1 MVAGTRVGTMLMS
14 AQTAPA
20 KQTALA
26 KQTPTLKQSK
36 IAESMQAAAK
46 LSPPKT
52 DGPCWPSERR
62 PAIDAVNEAAPPS
75 QPCETNKG
83 VRHFLELS
91 DEQIRKSVEKFE
103 TYHEVLIDLGFTP
116 IKQSWN
122 DKLVRFKTN
131 FTETLIKRCIAGN
144 IPSKHLRY
152 RHYGESQKRQQ
163 KDGEEQGDADSSGA
177 SPTAGKSI
185 HTNQLRQILQDDG
198 REFVCAWCRCRHYTW
213 NKHEKAWTWLGRPFQ
228 LEVHHVAGRKIDN
241 PHAASNLEL
250 LCPQCHATTENYGN
264 KKRKTE
270 A

>member
-1 MVAGTRVGTMLMS
+1 MISDVSVEIATSDDEPMLRIGATLHTTSKSNVKFLFKINTTMVAGTRDGTMLMS
-14 AQTAPA
+14 TQTAP
-20 KQTALA
+20 A

-46 LSPPKT
+46 LAPPKA

-62 PAIDAVNEAAPPS
+62 PAIDAVNEATAPPS

-163 KDGEEQGDADSSGA
+163 KDGEE
-177 SPTAGKSI
+177 TAF
-185 HTNQLRQILQDDG
+185 HT
-198 REFVCAWCRCRHYTW
+198 
-213 NKHEKAWTWLGRPFQ
+213 RPDF
-228 LEVHHVAGRKIDN
+228 ARF
-241 PHAASNLEL
+241 
-250 LCPQCHATTENYGN
+250 
-264 KKRKTE
+264 
-270 A
+270 